1 MPAPACGVAW
11 ARVGSRPTSAVVPAM
26 TDDVGIRRR
35 AELRCTATFSSY
47 QREWFAEVQ
56 ERARDGEPFAVL
68 SADSPHEI
76 YRAMD
81 IPYVVVQWWS
91 SLIAAKQL
99 GPRYLDAIAQAGYPS
114 THEQYNSLPLGELLA
129 DDPATAPWGGLPRPT
144 IVSASLS
151 SDSMRQLFEVWA
163 RRSGATFIPVERSVD
178 TRSAVPANWWQELPD
193 RWDEFLPKE
202 RLDLLT
208 DELSGHVRL
217 LESATGKR
225 FSETRF
231 MEVMQFANEQA
242 EHNRVTRDLVAKT
255 RPAPVSAAETM
266 PAVMIPQWH
275 RGSEWA
281 RDAAA
286 LLRDEVQ
293 QRVEAGDAAHA
304 GEKLRLMW
312 LGRGLWSSLGLYQHF
327 QDEHDAVFVWSMYLG
342 LAADGYLRYFDGRDP
357 LRALAARFV
366 PVGEELRMPTW
377 SSAWH
382 LKEAQLHSI
391 DGVISLGEDDFF
403 SVRRLE
409 AAGIPVL
416 TIRADNVDRRTWS
429 EQSLI
434 DQIGEFIETRVR
446 ATARPE

>member
-1 MPAPACGVAW
+1 MAEDA
-11 ARVGSRPTSAVVPAM
+11 
-26 TDDVGIRRR
+26 GIRRR
-35 AELRCTATFSSY
+35 PELRCTAEFTRH
-47 QREWFAEVQ
+47 QREWFAEIR
-56 ERARDGEPFAVL
+56 ERVAAGEPFAVL

-99 GPRYLDAIAQAGYPS
+99 GPRYLNALAEAGYPS
-114 THEQYNSLPLGELLA
+114 AHEQYNSLPLGELLA
-129 DDPATAPWGGLPRPT
+129 QDSESAPWGGLPAPT
-144 IVSASLS
+144 ILQASVS
-151 SDSMRQLFEVWA
+151 SDSMRQLYEVWA
-163 RRSGATFIPVERSVD
+163 RRSGATFLSFERSVD
-178 TRSAVPANWWQELPD
+178 IRARVPANWWEELPSA
-193 RWDEFLPKE
+193 WETFLPSE

-208 DELSGHVRL
+208 DELVGVIRV
-217 LESATGKR
+217 LESLTGRR
-225 FSETRF
+225 FSESRF
-231 MEVMQFANEQA
+231 AEVMQLANEQS
-242 EHNRVTRDLVAKT
+242 EHNRATRDLVART
-255 RPAPVSAAETM
+255 QPAPVSAAETM

-275 RGSEWA
+275 RGSVWA

-286 LLRDEVQ
+286 LLREEVQ
-293 QRVEAGDAAHA
+293 ERVANGAAA
-304 GEKLRLMW
+304 CRGERLRLMW

-327 QDEHDAVFVWSMYLG
+327 QETFGAVFVWSMYLG

-382 LKEAQLHSI
+382 LKEAELHGI

-416 TIRADNVDRRTWS
+416 TIRADNVDRRTWD
-429 EQSLI
+429 EQDLI
-434 DQIGEFIETRVR
+434 DQITAFIEQRLLPR
-446 ATARPE
+446 ADQRG

>member
-1 MPAPACGVAW
+1 MTGDHGIKRQPELSCT
-11 ARVGSRPTSAVVPAM
+11 REFSRH
-26 TDDVGIRRR
+26 
-35 AELRCTATFSSY
+35 
-47 QREWFAEVQ
+47 QREWFAQ
-56 ERARDGEPFAVL
+56 LRERVSDGEPFAVL
-68 SADSPHEI
+68 SADAPHEI

-99 GPRYLDAIAQAGYPS
+99 GPRYLKALEDAGYP
-114 THEQYNSLPLGELLA
+114 TAHEQYNSLPLGELLTEDA
-129 DDPATAPWGGLPRPT
+129 AAAPWGGLPNPT
-144 IVSASLS
+144 ILQASLA
-151 SDSMRQLFEVWA
+151 SDSMRQLYEVWA
-163 RRSGATFIPVERSVD
+163 RRSGAAFLPIERSVD
-178 TRSAVPANWWQELPD
+178 TRRHVPANWWEELPHN
-193 RWDEFLPKE
+193 WDGFLPRE

-208 DELSGHVRL
+208 DELVGVVRV
-217 LESATGKR
+217 LESLTGRR

-231 MEVMQFANEQA
+231 AEVMHLANEQA
-242 EHNRVTRDLVAKT
+242 EHNRVTRDLVAST

-281 RDAAA
+281 RDAA
-286 LLRDEVQ
+286 LQLRHEVQ
-293 QRVEAGDAAHA
+293 QRVDDGTAAHPA
-304 GEKLRLMW
+304 ERLRLMW

-327 QDEHDAVFVWSMYLG
+327 QEKYGAVFVWSMYLG
-342 LAADGYLRYFDGRDP
+342 LAADGYLRYFEGSDP

-382 LKEAQLHSI
+382 LKEAELHSI
-391 DGVISLGEDDFF
+391 DAVISLGEDDFF

-429 EQSLI
+429 ESDLI
-434 DQIGEFIETRVR
+434 ERIGRFIEQRVLPAGPPSIEVKR
-446 ATARPE
+446 

>member
-1 MPAPACGVAW
+1 MPEAG
-11 ARVGSRPTSAVVPAM
+11 
-26 TDDVGIRRR
+26 GIRRQQ
-35 AELRCTATFSSY
+35 ELSCTAEFSRY
-47 QREWFAEVQ
+47 QREWFKQVR
-56 ERARDGEPFAVL
+56 ERVADGEPFAVL

-99 GPRYLDAIAQAGYPS
+99 GPRCLRALEEAGYPN
-114 THEQYNSLPLGELLA
+114 THEQYNSLPLGELLV
-129 DDPATAPWGGLPRPT
+129 DDPESAPWGGLPKPT
-144 IVSASLS
+144 ILQASLS
-151 SDSMRQLFEVWA
+151 SDSMRQLFETWS
-163 RRSGATFIPVERSVD
+163 RHSGATFIPFERSVD
-178 TRSAVPANWWQELPD
+178 TRTSVPVNWWEELPD
-193 RWDEFLPKE
+193 RWDTFLPRE

-208 DELSGHVRL
+208 DELTGVVRV
-217 LESATGKR
+217 LESLTGRR
-225 FSETRF
+225 FSESRF
-231 MEVMQFANEQA
+231 AEVMQRANQQA
-242 EHNRVTRDLVAKT
+242 ELNRATRDLVAGT
-255 RPAPVSAAETM
+255 APAPVSVAETM

-286 LLRDEVQ
+286 RLHDEVQ
-293 QRVEAGDAAHA
+293 GRVDAGDAAHP

-312 LGRGLWSSLGLYQHF
+312 LGRGLWSSLGLYQRF
-327 QDEHDAVFVWSMYLG
+327 QQEYDAVFVWSMYLG

-377 SSAWH
+377 SGAWH
-382 LKEAQLHSI
+382 LKEAQLHSV

-409 AAGIPVL
+409 AAGIPIL

-429 EQSLI
+429 EERLI
-434 DQIGEFIETRVR
+434 DQIGAFIERRVQP
-446 ATARPE
+446 ASEAR